1 MAKRKTASTARGV
14 TIRIRKG
21 KVSDSIQLDVVEGG
35 KRTRENLG
43 LYLTG
48 DRDKDRET
56 MLLAEQIRAKR
67 LRERTLRNAGIA
79 EISFRPEEDFLTFY
93 DTLKDRKGKPW
104 RNLRSHLTAYVAN
117 TRPRFADINE
127 QWLSGFWD
135 LLKGRGLAQNTIAS
149 YLDVLKTAL
158 NTAVRQ
164 KVISINPFVYMDPI
178 RRNRTQREY
187 LTVEELQALAAAPC
201 SFPEVRRPFL
211 FACLT
216 GLRISDL
223 KALTWKN
230 VRPDGIRFTQ
240 KKTGDVTVI
249 PLADQARELVGE
261 QGKAKM
267 SAPVFEFPYGD
278 DVFNGRL
285 LKWVKSAG
293 IDKHVT
299 SHIARHTFATML
311 ITQGNDLYSVQHL
324 LGHRDI
330 KVTQVYAKLVD
341 QRKTDA
347 VKSLPKFSVEL

>member
-14 TIRIRKG
+14 TLRIRKG
-21 KVSDSIQLDVVEGG
+21 KMMDSIQLDVVEDG

-56 MLLAEQIRAKR
+56 LLLAEQIRAKR

-79 EISFRPEEDFLTFY
+79 EISFRPEEDFLNFY
-93 DTLKDRKGKPW
+93 DALMERKGKPW
-104 RNLRSHLTAYVAN
+104 RNLRSHITAFVKN
-117 TRPRFADINE
+117 TRPRFADITE
-127 QWLSGFWD
+127 QWLSGFRD
-135 LLKGRGLAQNTIAS
+135 HLNGKKLAQNTIAS

-158 NTAVRQ
+158 NIAVRQ
-164 KVISINPFVYMDPI
+164 KVISVNPFVYMDPI
-178 RRNRTQREY
+178 RRSRTQREY
-187 LTVEELQALAAAPC
+187 LTVEELVALSAAPC
-201 SFPEVRRPFL
+201 AFPEVRRPFL

-249 PLADQARELVGE
+249 PLATQAREILGE
-261 QGKAKM
+261 QGKAK
-267 SAPVFEFPYGD
+267 AGDHVFDFPYGE
-278 DVFNGRL
+278 DVFNQRL
-285 LKWVKSAG
+285 LRWVKSAG
-293 IDKHVT
+293 IEKHVT
-299 SHIARHTFATML
+299 SHTARHTFATML

-330 KVTQVYAKLVD
+330 KVTQIYAKLVD
-341 QRKTDA
+341 ARKQSA
-347 VKSLPKFSVEL
+347 IASLPKLITR